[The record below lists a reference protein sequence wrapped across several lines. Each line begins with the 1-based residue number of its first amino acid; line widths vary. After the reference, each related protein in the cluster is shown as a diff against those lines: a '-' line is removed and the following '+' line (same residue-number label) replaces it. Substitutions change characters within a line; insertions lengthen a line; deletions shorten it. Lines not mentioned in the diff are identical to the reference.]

1 MPILPLANKVDIYRY
16 SNKLLKHVPKGALK
30 KLQNDWLY
38 SKYKFVIYG
47 DNNDRCVYYT
57 MTDTRAGN
65 ITDENLIDRKA
76 KFQNQIKNKYV
87 YRIPLRSLCDVGLVN
102 QCFKFNTKYILTLEI
117 HVQRLFE
124 TNEKQR
130 TNALPTRLLMLAS
143 S

>member
-1 MPILPLANKVDIYRY
+1 M
-16 SNKLLKHVPKGALK
+16 
-30 KLQNDWLY
+30 
-38 SKYKFVIYG
+38 
-47 DNNDRCVYYT
+47 YYT
-57 MTDTRAGN
+57 MTDARAGN